1 MRKLIYLVAVATLA
15 WSCTQQAGSGVSA
28 ETQTAVNEPSVNEQ
42 VAQRVQEIYDDVFG
56 LYNQMDS
63 LRNQDK
69 PDMQDANERQQA
81 LCANYCSQE
90 WNSLVHEIDQIDSLY
105 HQGELGF
112 WEADYWIM
120 GQDWHNLLISDIQV
134 LASTSDEAA
143 VQFNLHNLD
152 TVQPVAVMLVN
163 EDGVWKIDNF
173 QAVDSDL
180 DLKKAMKRY
189 VTEQRQQSD
198 K

>member
-1 MRKLIYLVAVATLA
+1 
-15 WSCTQQAGSGVSA
+15 
-28 ETQTAVNEPSVNEQ
+28 
-42 VAQRVQEIYDDVFG
+42 
-56 LYNQMDS
+56 
-63 LRNQDK
+63 
-69 PDMQDANERQQA
+69 
-81 LCANYCSQE
+81 
-90 WNSLVHEIDQIDSLY
+90 
-105 HQGELGF
+105 
-112 WEADYWIM
+112 M
-120 GQDWHNLLISDIQV
+120 GQDWHNLSISDIQV

>member
-1 MRKLIYLVAVATLA
+1 
-15 WSCTQQAGSGVSA
+15 
-28 ETQTAVNEPSVNEQ
+28 
-42 VAQRVQEIYDDVFG
+42 
-56 LYNQMDS
+56 
-63 LRNQDK
+63 
-69 PDMQDANERQQA
+69 
-81 LCANYCSQE
+81 
-90 WNSLVHEIDQIDSLY
+90 
-105 HQGELGF
+105 
-112 WEADYWIM
+112 M
-120 GQDWHNLLISDIQV
+120 GQDWHNLSISDIQV

-152 TVQPVAVMLVN
+152 TVQPVAVMMVN

-173 QAVDSDL
+173 QAADSDL